1 MKLIVRVYDIHSS
14 DRLYEFGRG
23 VKGRE
28 APKPKRVLVSISIFV
43 FCWDCVN
50 SGLFER
56 ASSGQG
62 VTRSMHQSTR
72 VVRSMLSVAMLYRSR
87 ADMGGGGWP

>member
-43 FCWDCVN
+43 FVGTALTLDCL
-50 SGLFER
+50 SAHRQDRLCR
-56 ASSGQG
+56 A
-62 VTRSMHQSTR
+62 
-72 VVRSMLSVAMLYRSR
+72 LCIN
-87 ADMGGGGWP
+87 